1 MATTAS
7 SLDSVASFAPD
18 ANAPSRLQKKQTS
31 RKPREQLR
39 RCASSSST
47 LLDGAINHGFNNTL
61 ILKSTTPTTTGKKLM
76 RSLLFFS
83 LILALLLIG
92 LKVGLALMGNE
103 ALLGSTQLNQ
113 AQGAIDSISSSAWEF
128 GRPLLQLIVVLALG
142 EWFVSRLG
150 LKISSIGLG
159 AINIQTFIAVAIVFT
174 FCLAALGDLP
184 GLPYMKD
191 IVLIVIGFYF
201 GTRSRQ
207 QSNQDTAVRTDE
219 GEKSH

>member
-1 MATTAS
+1 
-7 SLDSVASFAPD
+7 
-18 ANAPSRLQKKQTS
+18 
-31 RKPREQLR
+31 
-39 RCASSSST
+39 
-47 LLDGAINHGFNNTL
+47 
-61 ILKSTTPTTTGKKLM
+61 M

-83 LILALLLIG
+83 LILALLLIS
-92 LKVGLALMGNE
+92 LKIGLALMGSE
-103 ALLGSTQLNQ
+103 AFLGSTQLSQ
-113 AQGAIDSISSSAWEF
+113 AQGAIDSISRSAWEF

-150 LKISSIGLG
+150 LKVSSIGLG
-159 AINIQTFIAVAIVFT
+159 SINIQTFIAVAIVFT

-207 QSNQDTAVRTDE
+207 QSDPDTAVIKDE
-219 GEKSH
+219 DGKPH